1 MVNARSSPI
10 ERILITGNMGYVG
23 PELVARL
30 RVSRPEAQIIGLDQ
44 GFFAQCL
51 SRTGPLPESLLD
63 TQRIGDVRRVTARDL
78 EGIDA
83 VVHLAA
89 VSNDP
94 IGAAFEEAT
103 HDINHRAS
111 VDLAA
116 EARRAG
122 VRSFV
127 FASSCSIYGLATDE
141 PRTES
146 SELNPLTAYARSKV
160 AAERGLQLLADEGF
174 TVTSLRFATACGMS
188 HRLRLDLV
196 LNDLVAGAITSG
208 AVTLLSDGT
217 PWRPLIHVADM
228 ARALDWAIDRPSDTL
243 SPYAALN
250 AGSDEWNHQMR
261 DLASAVAACV
271 PGVEV
276 RIADGAGP
284 DPRSY
289 RVSFARFRDAAPDH
303 QPQVSLEEAIHG
315 LAAEIAL
322 LPDLDANYRQSRFV
336 RLNVLRD
343 YLNRGDISESLEWTS
358 RDQGAS
364 AVPAA
369 AAL

>member
-1 MVNARSSPI
+1 M

-23 PELVARL
+23 PEVVRRL
-30 RVSRPEAQIIGLDQ
+30 RTSRPEAEIIGLDQ
-44 GFFAQCL
+44 GFFAHCL

-63 TQRIGDVRRVTARDL
+63 IQRFGDVRRVTARDL

-83 VVHLAA
+83 VIHLAA

-94 IGAAFEEAT
+94 IGAAFEGAT
-103 HDINHRAS
+103 DDINHRAS
-111 VDLAA
+111 VQLAA
-116 EARRAG
+116 EAKRAG

-127 FASSCSIYGLATDE
+127 FASSCSIYGLADDE

-146 SELNPLTAYARSKV
+146 SELNPLTAYARSKLD
-160 AAERGLQLLADEGF
+160 AERGLEPLADERF
-174 TVTSLRFATACGMS
+174 NVTSLRFATACGMG

-208 AVTLLSDGT
+208 TVTLLSDGT

-228 ARALDWAIDRPSDTL
+228 ARALDWAIDGPSDSL
-243 SPYAALN
+243 SPFTALN
-250 AGSDEWNHQMR
+250 AGSDEWNFQMR

-271 PGVEV
+271 KGAEV

-289 RVSFARFRDAAPDH
+289 RVSFAGFRAAAPDH
-303 QPQVSLEEAIHG
+303 QPEVSLEAAIHG
-315 LAAEIAL
+315 LANEIAV
-322 LPDLDANYRQSRFV
+322 LPELDADYRQSKFV
-336 RLNVLRD
+336 RLKVLRD
-343 YLNRGDISESLEWTS
+343 YLDRGDISESLEWMPRNEGTL
-358 RDQGAS
+358 A
-364 AVPAA
+364 APAA